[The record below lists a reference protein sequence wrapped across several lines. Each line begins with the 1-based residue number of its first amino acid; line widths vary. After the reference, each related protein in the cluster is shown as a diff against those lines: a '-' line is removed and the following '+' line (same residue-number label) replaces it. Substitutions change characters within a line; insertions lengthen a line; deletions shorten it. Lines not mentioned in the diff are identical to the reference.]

1 MEGRQ
6 QLTGSVERIT
16 YYNEESGYTVLRLKP
31 DSRDV
36 LPYAHGKYA
45 DQLITVV
52 GNLPA
57 LNPGEWLKLTGQ
69 WLTHPKHGRQFQ
81 VEKLRAVLPGHGRGH
96 QALPRFGHGARRRQG
111 DGRAHRQPLR
121 GRDAGRDRRPAG
133 AAA

>member
-31 DSRDV
+31 DSRDA

-81 VEKLRAVLPGHGRGH
+81 VEQCEQSSRPQSRASSATSVR
-96 QALPRFGHGARRRQG
+96 AWCAAWAR
-111 DGRAHRQPLR
+111 
-121 GRDAGRDRRPAG
+121 
-133 AAA
+133 